1 MKASASQPSQSRR
14 FRRDCSPTGRAKR
27 VEKVLNICRHSEP
40 VRNEQLKACVL
51 LAAEAFRAEKPT
63 SQTRLRRAS
72 SSCALRAC
80 TPQAATISIPFRG
93 AKRALF
99 PTALAHNAPHQSRP
113 FGPRLLT
120 NYGIAATGSYTRL
133 DSLRDAPPPGEA
145 ILQAGVD
152 ICRNGLNVL
161 LDGFVAVFQGYL
173 HLADGIEH
181 RGMVLGKLLADVW
194 QA

>member
-51 LAAEAFRAEKPT
+51 PAAEAFRAEKPT

-93 AKRALF
+93 AKGTLS
-99 PTALAHNAPHQSRP
+99 PTTLVHNAPLPSR
-113 FGPRLLT
+113 FTRHLPRRGRLRGSLRDAPQH
-120 NYGIAATGSYTRL
+120 YGIAATGSYIPL

-145 ILQAGVD
+145 FTG
-152 ICRNGLNVL
+152 R
-161 LDGFVAVFQGYL
+161 
-173 HLADGIEH
+173 
-181 RGMVLGKLLADVW
+181 R
-194 QA
+194 

>member
-51 LAAEAFRAEKPT
+51 PAAEAFRAEKPT

-72 SSCALRAC
+72 S
-80 TPQAATISIPFRG
+80 PFRG
-93 AKRALF
+93 AKGTLS
-99 PTALAHNAPHQSRP
+99 PTTLVHNAPLPSR
-113 FGPRLLT
+113 FTRHLPRRGRLRGSLRDAPLRH
-120 NYGIAATGSYTRL
+120 GIAATGSYTRL

-152 ICRNGLNVL
+152 IGRNGLDVL
-161 LDGFVAVFQGYL
+161 LDGLVAVFQGYL

>member
-1 MKASASQPSQSRR
+1 MPKVRIL
-14 FRRDCSPTGRAKR
+14 PT
-27 VEKVLNICRHSEP
+27 
-40 VRNEQLKACVL
+40 
-51 LAAEAFRAEKPT
+51 AEAFRAEKPT

-72 SSCALRAC
+72 S
-80 TPQAATISIPFRG
+80 PFRG

-133 DSLRDAPPPGEA
+133 DSLRDAPQHYGIAATGSYIPLDSLRDAPPPGEA
-145 ILQAGVD
+145 ILQAGVN
-152 ICRNGLNVL
+152 IGRNGLNVL
-161 LDGFVAVFQGYL
+161 LNGFVAVFQGYL